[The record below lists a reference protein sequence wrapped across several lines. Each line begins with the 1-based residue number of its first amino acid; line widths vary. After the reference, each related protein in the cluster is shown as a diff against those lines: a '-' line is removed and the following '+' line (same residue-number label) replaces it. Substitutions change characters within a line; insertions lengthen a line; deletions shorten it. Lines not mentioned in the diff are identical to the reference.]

1 MKQVFWS
8 DDNECAKNILNI
20 NKIYISKIKLY
31 NIYIYIYIYTLHTHL
46 GTSGMSKIRP
56 FLITSLRC
64 VGIEQDKTGQAK

>member
-31 NIYIYIYIYTLHTHL
+31 NIYIYILHTHL

-56 FLITSLRC
+56 FLITSLRR